1 VAVKTPGRA
10 SSVGLYIHVPFC
22 GALCG
27 YCDFFRLESPGG
39 VPAGYEELL
48 LAEALMYLETPKV
61 RIDTVFF
68 GGGTPSLLS
77 PTRLARLMEGLGQ
90 TFDLSHSAEVTLEAN
105 PETITRENLE
115 GWRAAGVNRLSVGIQ
130 SLAPHVLSALDRRAT
145 AEISLRALELAASAG
160 FEHLSADC
168 MSAVPG
174 QRTEELRATLET
186 LATLPLD
193 HLSVYSLDLHPKTR
207 LWDAVKRGDLQLPD
221 EEAAAD
227 LFLWTHDALAKA
239 GFEHYEVSNYA
250 RPGGRCRH
258 NLRYWQGG
266 ETVGLGPSAW
276 SRFRGQLYGNP
287 RNLDA
292 WTRAIQTN
300 RPAPASV
307 EILGEERQREDLVIF
322 GLRVREG
329 VEVEHVRWLLELD
342 GREPDVVLK
351 PLFDHGYAL
360 FDEGRLRLTVEGFL
374 MSNEVL
380 TYLLPGKWPRNP

>member
-1 VAVKTPGRA
+1 MSAHLDTAP
-10 SSVGLYIHVPFC
+10 VGLYIHVPFC

-39 VPAGYEELL
+39 VPEGYEDLL
-48 LAEALMYLETPKV
+48 LAEALMYLESPRV
-61 RIDTVFF
+61 RVDTVFF

-77 PTRLARLMEGLGQ
+77 PERLGRLMGGLGNAL
-90 TFDLSHSAEVTLEAN
+90 DISPAAEITLEAN
-105 PETITRENLE
+105 PETVTAESLA

-130 SLAPHVLSALDRRAT
+130 SLVPGVLTALDRRAT
-145 AEISLRALELAASAG
+145 AEVSLRALELAADAG

-174 QRTEELRATLET
+174 QRTDELRSTLER
-186 LATLPLD
+186 LAVLPLD

-207 LWDAVKRGDLQLPD
+207 LWEAVTRGELALPDD
-221 EEAAAD
+221 EEAAE
-227 LFLWTHDALAKA
+227 LYLWTHHMLGKA

-292 WTRAIQTN
+292 WTRAIQAN
-300 RPAPASV
+300 RAAPTSV
-307 EILGEERQREDLVIF
+307 ELLGEERQREDLVIF
-322 GLRVREG
+322 GLRVLEG
-329 VEVEHVRWLLELD
+329 VEAEHVRWLLEQD
-342 GREPDVVLK
+342 GRDPDAVLR
-351 PLFDHGYAL
+351 PLFEHAYL
-360 FDEGRLRLTVEGFL
+360 QQEGNRLRLTVEGFL

>member
-1 VAVKTPGRA
+1 MSAQPDTSP
-10 SSVGLYIHVPFC
+10 VGLYIHVPFC

-39 VPAGYEELL
+39 VPAGYEDLL
-48 LAEALMYLETPKV
+48 LAEALMYLESPKIRV
-61 RIDTVFF
+61 DSVFF
-68 GGGTPSLLS
+68 GGGTPSLFS
-77 PTRLARLMEGLGQ
+77 PERLVRLMEGLAHA
-90 TFDLSHSAEVTLEAN
+90 FDISSTAEVTLEAN
-105 PETITRENLE
+105 PETVTAESLA
-115 GWRAAGVNRLSVGIQ
+115 GWQAAGVNRLSVGIQ
-130 SLAPHVLSALDRRAT
+130 SLVPHVLAALDRRAT
-145 AEISLRALELAASAG
+145 AEVSLRAIEIAAEAG

-174 QRTEELRATLET
+174 QRTDELRATLER

-193 HLSVYSLDLHPKTR
+193 HLSVYSLDLHPRTR
-207 LWDAVKRGDLQLPD
+207 LWEAVTRGELALPDD
-221 EEAAAD
+221 EEAAD
-227 LFLWTHDALAKA
+227 LYLWTHHMLAKA

-287 RNLDA
+287 RSLEA
-292 WTRAIQTN
+292 WTRAIQAN
-300 RPAPASV
+300 RAAPASV
-307 EILGEERQREDLVIF
+307 ELLGEERQREDLVIF
-322 GLRVREG
+322 GLRVLEG
-329 VEVEHVRWLLELD
+329 VEAVHVRWLLELD
-342 GREPDVVLK
+342 GRDADAVLR
-351 PLFDHGYAL
+351 PLLEHGYL
-360 FDEGRLRLTVEGFL
+360 QQEGDRLRLTVEGFL